1 MKFGIVGYGR
11 FGQLWADALLPFGK
25 VLVYDQFDIHLPN
38 ESPIKITSLQEVAQA
53 DVLFILVPIS
63 EFEKSC
69 VEIKKLLNPTTLV
82 VDCCSVKLHPVEVMQ
97 RVFLATQ
104 PLLATHP
111 LFGPD
116 SVKKNGGLAG
126 HKIVICP
133 LQPEGD
139 KQSQLQS
146 IFQTMG
152 LTILTTTPEDH
163 DRQMAHSQGLV
174 HFLGRGFQA
183 LELHHQELATPDFEA
198 LLNID
203 SMVAHDTWQLFLD
216 MHQHNPFAVEMRHK
230 LINQLINIDQSI
242 EEPTMLTIEQLRRK
256 IEQGDAVIIETLAK
270 RKELSKQIGQLKSH
284 DGIDIVD
291 LTREKKLFEMY
302 EALSEKYHLQQSFV
316 KELFKLIIAYS
327 RSIQKL

>member
-1 MKFGIVGYGR
+1 MKFGIVGLGR
-11 FGQLWADALLPFGK
+11 FGQLWANSLLPFGE
-25 VLVYDQFDIHLPN
+25 VVVYDKSDTHLSS
-38 ESPIKITSLQEVAQA
+38 ESAIKITSLQEVTQA

-69 VEIKKLLNPTTLV
+69 LEIKKLLNPTTLV

-97 RVFLATQ
+97 RVFLDTQ

-116 SVKKNGGLAG
+116 SVKKNGGIAG
-126 HKIVICP
+126 HNIVICP
-133 LQPEGD
+133 TGPQGN

-146 IFQTMG
+146 IFHTMG
-152 LTILTTTPEDH
+152 LTILTTTPEEH

-174 HFLGRGFQA
+174 HFLGRGLQA
-183 LELHHQELATPDFEA
+183 LDLHHQELATPDFKA
-198 LLNID
+198 LVNINN
-203 SMVAHDTWQLFLD
+203 MVAHDTWQLFLD
-216 MHQHNPFAVEMRHK
+216 MHQHNPFATEMRHK

-256 IEQGDAVIIETLAK
+256 IEQGDGVIIETLAK
-270 RKELSKQIGQLKSH
+270 RKELSKQIGQLKSN
-284 DGIDIVD
+284 DGRDIVD
-291 LTREKKLFEMY
+291 HTREKELFELY
-302 EALSEKYHLQQSFV
+302 ENLSEKYHLQQTFV

-327 RSIQKL
+327 RSVQEL